1 MRGRSMRAMKN
12 PGVLLVLSIV
22 VAIGTVVPGSARAV
36 DTIKIGVGGPMTGS
50 EAKFGEQLA
59 RGAKA
64 AVEAINAAGGIHGAM
79 LEIVTGDDACDP
91 KQAQSVANSLVNSK
105 VHVVIGHFCSS
116 STIPASAVYAENNLL
131 NITPASTNP
140 LVTERKLPT
149 VFRTCGRDDQQ
160 GSVAADYLVGKLKPK
175 AIAIIHDKTTYGQG
189 LADATKARL
198 NGRHKVQEVLYEGIN
213 KGDKDFNSLVTKMK
227 GLKVD
232 AIFFGGYHTEAGLIV
247 RQAFDQGLK
256 AKFVSGDALVTE
268 EFSQV
273 VGKPEAAAGTLM
285 TFGADATR
293 YPEAKTVVEK
303 FRKEGYNPEGYTL
316 YTYAAVQVV
325 AAALKANGNT
335 RDGKKLADWIRK
347 HPVTT
352 AMGKKEFDDKGDLK
366 VSDYVMY
373 GWVNEGGKVTY
384 RQL

>member
-1 MRGRSMRAMKN
+1 MNGRWNRALVSLAM
-12 PGVLLVLSIV
+12 LLVFSG
-22 VAIGTVVPGSARAV
+22 AARAAE
-36 DTIKIGVGGPMTGS
+36 TIKLGIAGPMTGS

-64 AVEAINAAGGIHGAM
+64 AVDAINAAGGVNGAQ
-79 LEIVTGDDACDP
+79 LELVTGDDACDP

-105 VHVVIGHFCSS
+105 VAAVIGHFCSS

-131 NITPASTNP
+131 DITPASTNP
-140 LVTERKLPT
+140 LVTERNLPA

-160 GSVAADYLVGKLKPK
+160 GTVAADYIVNKLKPK
-175 AIAIIHDKTTYGQG
+175 RIAILHDKTTYGQG

-198 NGRHKVQEVLYEGIN
+198 NGTHKIKEALYEGIN

-227 GLKVD
+227 GLKID

-247 RQAFDQGLK
+247 RQAYDQGLK
-256 AKFVSGDALVTE
+256 AKFISGDALVTE
-268 EFSQV
+268 EFAQV

-285 TFGADATR
+285 TFGADATK
-293 YPEAKTVVEK
+293 YPEAKAIVER

-316 YTYAAVQVV
+316 YTYAAVQIV
-325 AAALKANGNT
+325 AEALKALGPT
-335 RDGKKLADWIRK
+335 RDGKKLADWIRG
-347 HPVTT
+347 HSFTT
-352 AMGKKEFDDKGDLK
+352 VMGRKEFDAKGDLK
-366 VSDYVMY
+366 VSDYVVY
-373 GWVNEGGKVTY
+373 GWVRDGDKVFY